1 VISFTGS
8 TPVGRKIGE
17 LAAKAAIIKRVDLEL
32 GGNGPFVVLDDADLD
47 YAVEAAAF
55 GKFLHQGQICIA
67 INRIILDEHVYDAFL
82 DRFVARVKA
91 LKVGNP
97 DDADTV
103 IGPIIND
110 SQLKRL
116 AERIDNARCSG
127 ARELVGGDLSGRMLP
142 PHVFSDVTNDME
154 LAREEI
160 FGPIAPIIRARGEDD
175 ALAIANGTQYGLA
188 GAVFTADLARGA
200 RFAEQMQVG
209 MAHINDQSVID
220 LPTCPFGGEKNSGIG
235 RFNGEWAIEAFTS
248 DQWAT
253 MQHTPRHYP
262 WTARDVHGPWS

>member
-1 VISFTGS
+1 
-8 TPVGRKIGE
+8 
-17 LAAKAAIIKRVDLEL
+17 
-32 GGNGPFVVLDDADLD
+32 
-47 YAVEAAAF
+47 
-55 GKFLHQGQICIA
+55 
-67 INRIILDEHVYDAFL
+67 
-82 DRFVARVKA
+82 
-91 LKVGNP
+91 
-97 DDADTV
+97 
-103 IGPIIND
+103 
-110 SQLKRL
+110 
-116 AERIDNARCSG
+116 
-127 ARELVGGDLSGRMLP
+127 
-142 PHVFSDVTNDME
+142 ME

-209 MAHINDQSVID
+209 MVHVNDQSVID